1 MEVTRRSSP
10 FGAPS
15 RTRVLTAL
23 ELLGESYP
31 RELARLLRT
40 SLSAVQK
47 AVTSLERDGMVAG
60 RTVGRSRLIS
70 IDPRY
75 FAGRE
80 LRAYVRRLIEADP
93 VMKERVVQMRRR
105 PRRTGKP
112 L

>member
-1 MEVTRRSSP
+1 MEVTRKSSP

-23 ELLGESYP
+23 ELLSESYP
-31 RELARLLRT
+31 RELARLLRAN
-40 SLSAVQK
+40 LSTVQK
-47 AVTSLERDGMVAG
+47 AVTSLERDGIVAG
-60 RTVGRSRLIS
+60 RTVGRSRLFS

-80 LRAYVRRLIEADP
+80 LRAFVRRLIEADP
-93 VMKERVVQMRRR
+93 TLRERVVQLRRR